1 MYDKVID
8 PIDVVKKKG
17 QRQVIMALMPRA
29 TESYSVVSLALM
41 TSVWHLGCWS

>member
-17 QRQVIMALMPRA
+17 QRQVIMALIPRA
-29 TESYSVVSLALM
+29 TDVP
-41 TSVWHLGCWS
+41 HLPRQREAKM